1 MHAQDVRKGGSGR
14 RRNAISRPSG
24 VLGGRRTIGS
34 GDEGMIGMVVDG
46 RVGWVSGA
54 ESSVL
59 AFLAERG
66 HCGRPQFRI
75 I

>member
-1 MHAQDVRKGGSGR
+1 MLGR
-14 RRNAISRPSG
+14 RR
-24 VLGGRRTIGS
+24 TIES
-34 GDEGMIGMVVDG
+34 GDEGMIGMVVNG

-66 HCGRPQFRI
+66 HCGRPQFRNYI
-75 I
+75 AQLLSGQSFK

>member
-1 MHAQDVRKGGSGR
+1 MRAQEGRGEGGGR
-14 RRNAISRPSG
+14 RRNAISRASR
-24 VLGGRRTIGS
+24 VLGRCRTIVS
-34 GDEGMIGMVVDG
+34 GDEGMIGMVVNG

-75 I
+75 T